1 MINFLYFKLQHIY
14 ISNIFQLLSL
24 EENPLGVWI
33 SWLESIL
40 MLFLL
45 GDFLI
50 MLRGIDK
57 EPLLFEN
64 TLGVW
69 ISWLESILMLF
80 LLCDFLR
87 MLWGIDKEQL
97 LFENIVCFFGMPFF
111 GGLKEMLSLFDC
123 LDLLVKIILNFSYII
138 WVLSIVDFSW
148 RLEFVSENKEKIGS
162 KLGLGVNSVNGVAAR
177 MESLEISFWDC
188 ESFSSVFFNLSL
200 SVFRQMMAF
209 L

>member
-1 MINFLYFKLQHIY
+1 MFYFFDCNISILLNVVFLLSSCMKL
-14 ISNIFQLLSL
+14 FQLSSFV
-24 EENPLGVWI
+24 EDPLGLWN

-45 GDFLI
+45 GDFFIL
-50 MLRGIDK
+50 LRGIDNK
-57 EPLLFEN
+57 E
-64 TLGVW
+64 
-69 ISWLESILMLF
+69 S
-80 LLCDFLR
+80 
-87 MLWGIDKEQL
+87 L
-97 LFENIVCFFGMPFF
+97 LFENIVCFFGMHFF
-111 GGLKEMLSLFDC
+111 EGLKEMLSFFDS
-123 LDLLVKIILNFSYII
+123 LDLFVKIILNFSYII

-148 RLEFVSENKEKIGS
+148 RLEFVSENKEKICS

-188 ESFSSVFFNLSL
+188 ESFSSVLFNLSL